1 MVGNGQNWEGQGW
14 DGIAGVSFGHDI
26 GANKWW
32 APRGAR
38 SQVKAVVL
46 AGGEGTRL
54 RPLTLSTPK
63 QMLPVAG
70 RPVIERVVQ
79 ELSRHGVDEVVMSL
93 GYRPDAFIDAYP
105 DGRCAGVRLRYVVED
120 SPLDTAGAIAFAAR
134 EAGLVGETFIAMN
147 ADVLSEID
155 LTALVAFHLER
166 GGEASI
172 ALTAVEDPSLFGV
185 VPTDGAGRVKAF
197 IEKPPARFSPTNMIN
212 AGIYVL
218 EPSFLARVP
227 PRRPVSVER
236 EVFPAM
242 VEGGSLYALGSNAL
256 WTDMGTPD
264 NYLEANLT
272 WARREQCLSGV
283 IDLPTK
289 GHGPSWPD
297 NRRRTPTGPEPRT
310 PTGTPTGGEVVN
322 SVLGHDVC
330 IEAGARVH
338 DAVVL
343 QGGCVRAGAVVRR
356 SVLGRNVVV
365 GLGAVVEALS
375 VLGDGWVVAAGDV
388 LNGARLPAV

>member
-1 MVGNGQNWEGQGW
+1 M
-14 DGIAGVSFGHDI
+14 
-26 GANKWW
+26 
-32 APRGAR
+32 
-38 SQVKAVVL
+38 

-70 RPVIERVVQ
+70 RPVIERVVE

-93 GYRPDAFIDAYP
+93 GYRPDAFTDAYP
-105 DGRCAGVRLRYVVED
+105 DGTCAGVKLRYVVED

-134 EAGLVGETFIAMN
+134 EAGLANETFIAMN
-147 ADVLSEID
+147 ADILSEVD

-185 VPTDGAGRVKAF
+185 VPTDSSGKVKAF
-197 IEKPPARFSPTNMIN
+197 IEKPPVGLSPTNMIN

-227 PRRPVSVER
+227 PRRRVSVER
-236 EVFPAM
+236 EIFPAM
-242 VEGGSLYALGSNAL
+242 VQAGSLYALGSNAL
-256 WTDMGTPD
+256 WTDMGTPGK
-264 NYLEANLT
+264 YLEANLT
-272 WARREQCLSGV
+272 WARREHCLCGASDACRDGRS
-283 IDLPTK
+283 PFR
-289 GHGPSWPD
+289 PD
-297 NRRRTPTGPEPRT
+297 AHLRTAPGAEI
-310 PTGTPTGGEVVN
+310 VN
-322 SVLGHDVC
+322 SVLGNDVR

-343 QGGCVRAGAVVRR
+343 EGGCVRAGAVVHR
-356 SVLGRNVVV
+356 SVLGCNVVV

-388 LNGARLPAV
+388 LNGARLPAA